1 AALTVS
7 CTDCPTAGAHGQL
20 REAPIFTATTQ
31 LTLGGADLAALAA
44 GDHTLMLWVHPEFDL
59 PTDQTL
65 LQQNGLALKRAAD
78 NRLTFCDGSTATTVS
93 SVLLPLNR
101 WTHVAAVQSNGTRT
115 LYINGQPDVSAT
127 VQSVAGNCA
136 GSTAQIGGNF
146 LGRLDEIA
154 VYNQPLIAAEIS
166 RQFAYQS
173 RWFDARIRPVVLID
187 NDPPTIEI
195 HAAGT
200 YLNGADGQ
208 KLLFTVEDTG
218 MGVEYMTSP
227 TIASPNGYTYLLTT
241 PANITST
248 TFIATMPDGLLR
260 NGGDFVV
267 EVSARDRAGFIAH
280 ATQTIHVD
288 TTAPAATFTAPGG
301 VVAAQRSATLNGTIT
316 DSESGVATDSVR
328 VRLLENGVAVTAF
341 LPATVTGSSWQVT
354 VPFDAPPYG
363 TYAVELSATDGVGNQ
378 FSDVIGSVQLNGW
391 QPQGAVLL
399 ANDVIS
405 GTSNTVHGFAHTL
418 PYPSNSSLYLPFAA
432 NQPLA
437 DGSGNRYA
445 VTCLGCP
452 TTGSVGRIGAG
463 VTFAGTGDAIDVAT
477 TITTPITSAV
487 GTLSLWFKPGWTRLI
502 NGYDPTLATVNGNT
516 ITVADNLETMAI
528 NNGSTNA

>member
-1 AALTVS
+1 MP
-7 CTDCPTAGAHGQL
+7 DGGARGQL

-31 LTLGGADLAALAA
+31 LNLAGADLATLAA
-44 GDHTLMLWVHPEFDL
+44 ADHTLMLWVHPEFDL

-187 NDPPTIEI
+187 NDPPTIEV

-218 MGVEYMTSP
+218 MGVDYMTSP
-227 TIASPNGYTYLLTT
+227 TITSPEGYTYLLTT

-267 EVSARDRAGFIAH
+267 EVSPRPRWVHCACDE
-280 ATQTIHVD
+280 D
-288 TTAPAATFTAPGG
+288 TPCRCNCPRSHLHRTKRRRRG
-301 VVAAQRSATLNGTIT
+301 AAQRNAQRHDHRQQEWCG
-316 DSESGVATDSVR
+316 D
-328 VRLLENGVAVTAF
+328 RLGARAAALKMA
-341 LPATVTGSSWQVT
+341 LLSSHSCPPPSPATVGRSLY
-354 VPFDAPPYG
+354 PLAPPYG
-363 TYAVELSATDGVGNQ
+363 TSPG
-378 FSDVIGSVQLNGW
+378 
-391 QPQGAVLL
+391 
-399 ANDVIS
+399 
-405 GTSNTVHGFAHTL
+405 
-418 PYPSNSSLYLPFAA
+418 PS
-432 NQPLA
+432 
-437 DGSGNRYA
+437 
-445 VTCLGCP
+445 
-452 TTGSVGRIGAG
+452 
-463 VTFAGTGDAIDVAT
+463 
-477 TITTPITSAV
+477 
-487 GTLSLWFKPGWTRLI
+487 
-502 NGYDPTLATVNGNT
+502 
-516 ITVADNLETMAI
+516 
-528 NNGSTNA
+528 